1 MKIMND
7 SSPRRAG
14 PPFMSKIFLQLIR
27 ASRPVV
33 MPSNLNKSISN
44 VPLRKNEVRFHPTL

>member
-7 SSPRRAG
+7 SSPPPPRR
-14 PPFMSKIFLQLIR
+14 PPFMSKIFQLIR